1 MKILMIN
8 GSPRKKGNT
17 QLILDLFE
25 RLLQEHVG
33 VSQDIIT
40 VSLREKVIQLCYGCR
55 SCMVNSEEFC
65 PCKDEVKD
73 IENKMKKAD
82 LILIGSPVYV
92 EDISGLMKN
101 WIDRMAYHCHRPFLN
116 GKRVYIFTT
125 SGAKA
130 SNHSIRTL
138 NHAFLA
144 WGAEVIRCDNY
155 SMGIRME
162 AGIAKG
168 KFEKQIKKRVQLM
181 CQSKKN
187 IRKRTF
193 SLIAFYVQ
201 KQFWI
206 RKGKEADFYDYHYWK
221 SQGWLDK
228 TCMYYHQVK
237 TNVIERF
244 IVKVIG
250 TLIGLILY

>member
-33 VSQDIIT
+33 ISQDIIT
-40 VSLREKVIQLCYGCR
+40 VSLREKVIELCHGCR
-55 SCMVNSEEFC
+55 GCMVNSEEFC

-101 WIDRMAYHCHRPFLN
+101 WIDRMAYRCHRPFLN
-116 GKRVYIFTT
+116 GKRVYLFTT

-130 SNHSIRTL
+130 SNHAIRTL
-138 NHAFLA
+138 KHAFLA
-144 WGAEVIRCDNY
+144 WGAEVIQWDNY

-162 AGIAKG
+162 AEIAR
-168 KFEKQIKKRVQLM
+168 ENL
-181 CQSKKN
+181 KN
-187 IRKRTF
+187 RLR
-193 SLIAFYVQ
+193 SVY
-201 KQFWI
+201 
-206 RKGKEADFYDYHYWK
+206 
-221 SQGWLDK
+221 
-228 TCMYYHQVK
+228 
-237 TNVIERF
+237 N
-244 IVKVIG
+244 
-250 TLIGLILY
+250 